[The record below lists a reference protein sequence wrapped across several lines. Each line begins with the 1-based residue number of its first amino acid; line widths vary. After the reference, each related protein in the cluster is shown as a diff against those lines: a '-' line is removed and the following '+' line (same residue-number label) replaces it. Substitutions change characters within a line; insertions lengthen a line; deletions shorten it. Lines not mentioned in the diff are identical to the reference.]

1 MDTAQTYTYE
11 DAYEASLK
19 YFDGDELAAQVWVTK
34 YALKDSATE
43 TSTNSHTPTTCTA
56 DWHANSHA

>member
-1 MDTAQTYTYE
+1 MQPHTNIMDTAQTYTYE

-34 YALKDSATE
+34 IGRA
-43 TSTNSHTPTTCTA
+43 HV
-56 DWHANSHA
+56 

>member
-34 YALKDSATE
+34 YALKDSDAMWCPKAALWLA
-43 TSTNSHTPTTCTA
+43 SATTCR
-56 DWHANSHA
+56 